1 MAHLTPEQS
10 AIVDR
15 EYADLVAGYLA
26 SNHRRKVEIID
37 RAFKFA
43 RKAHYG
49 VRRRSGEPY
58 ILHPIAVAKIVSREI
73 GLGSTSICAALLH
86 DVVEDTDYT
95 FDDIEQQFGPKIA
108 GLVEGL
114 TKISGGIFGDRA
126 SAQAENFRKLLLT
139 MSHDIR
145 VVLVK
150 MADRLH
156 NMRTLGSMTPNK
168 QYKIAG
174 ETLYIYAPLAHRLGL
189 FAIKTELEDL
199 SFKYEHPRDYE
210 HIASLLRDGEDT
222 RRAVYNDFAR
232 PIHEKLREMGV
243 SYEAKDRLKSIY
255 SIWRKMQSKHVAF
268 EEIYDIYAMRIIFDP
283 PADGSVGEKEM
294 CYRIYAALT
303 DLYHPHPERTRDWV
317 SVPKANGY
325 SALHV
330 TLMGPDGNWVEVQIR
345 SRRMDEIAEKG
356 FAAHWKY
363 KIGADAEEESELTVW
378 LRTIKDILDDPNPN
392 SLDFLDTLKL
402 NLFASEIV
410 VFTPKGELLT
420 LPADATV
427 LDVAYTLHTELGNH
441 CIAGKVNHKLV
452 PLSHKLSS
460 GDQVEVLTS
469 RTQTP
474 HAEWASFLST
484 AKAKSRLRKELR
496 RLRQPAIDS
505 GRDIFNRFLAE
516 NNITLNN
523 DVLTKI
529 LGRYQVGSRDELF
542 YKLGSGEAGIDDYL
556 NVNTSSRARSL
567 VSRLFKL
574 GFRKGKGNNKPARD
588 AVKQPET
595 SDIDPHKIVELH
607 DADGEGREANYVVA
621 PCCRP
626 IPGDD
631 VMGYLRPDGNL
642 EIHALTC
649 PEAEKI
655 KATQGPRLVAVKWTD
670 THREFV
676 ANLCI
681 EGVDRRGVLQEIA
694 GVISTHMD
702 IDMRRL
708 NIEAHGEVFSCELDV
723 KVRHTAQVDELCAKI
738 LKIDGVKRADRLKV
752 NP

>member
-1 MAHLTPEQS
+1 MQYGILT
-10 AIVDR
+10 R
-15 EYADLVAGYLA
+15 G
-26 SNHRRKVEIID
+26 
-37 RAFKFA
+37 
-43 RKAHYG
+43 
-49 VRRRSGEPY
+49 
-58 ILHPIAVAKIVSREI
+58 
-73 GLGSTSICAALLH
+73 GLAALLLFFLGVH
-86 DVVEDTDYT
+86 FSFGQGMSDGQVMQYVERESRSGASQSQIAMRLMQRGVTM
-95 FDDIEQQFGPKIA
+95 QQLQRVRSEYERRGGSLSELPSE
-108 GLVEGL
+108 GSSLVE
-114 TKISGGIFGDRA
+114 
-126 SAQAENFRKLLLT
+126 
-139 MSHDIR
+139 
-145 VVLVK
+145 
-150 MADRLH
+150 
-156 NMRTLGSMTPNK
+156 
-168 QYKIAG
+168 
-174 ETLYIYAPLAHRLGL
+174 
-189 FAIKTELEDL
+189 
-199 SFKYEHPRDYE
+199 
-210 HIASLLRDGEDT
+210 
-222 RRAVYNDFAR
+222 
-232 PIHEKLREMGV
+232 
-243 SYEAKDRLKSIY
+243 
-255 SIWRKMQSKHVAF
+255 
-268 EEIYDIYAMRIIFDP
+268 
-283 PADGSVGEKEM
+283 
-294 CYRIYAALT
+294 
-303 DLYHPHPERTRDWV
+303 
-317 SVPKANGY
+317 
-325 SALHV
+325 
-330 TLMGPDGNWVEVQIR
+330 
-345 SRRMDEIAEKG
+345 
-356 FAAHWKY
+356 
-363 KIGADAEEESELTVW
+363 
-378 LRTIKDILDDPNPN
+378 
-392 SLDFLDTLKL
+392 
-402 NLFASEIV
+402 
-410 VFTPKGELLT
+410 
-420 LPADATV
+420 
-427 LDVAYTLHTELGNH
+427 
-441 CIAGKVNHKLV
+441 
-452 PLSHKLSS
+452 
-460 GDQVEVLTS
+460 
-469 RTQTP
+469 
-474 HAEWASFLST
+474 
-484 AKAKSRLRKELR
+484 SRLREPNGSVRVDAQGSELSPRPSSASPEGSSSVAESRPGVYVPDTLDNRVNGR
-496 RLRQPAIDS
+496 RVF